1 MHLHVFELDKSASR
15 VFALAFRPSVVGIL
29 VHAEEE
35 DLVGRLVV
43 DEEGEGV
50 VGDEL
55 RVEERARG
63 AEPEEG
69 GGGRRLAPLLVH
81 LDERLVQRAV
91 ERDVVAAA
99 LGRGVDEPPEL
110 ARRRVEQRLQ
120 PQALK
125 RLQGR
130 NSTHFRTFTKI

>member
-1 MHLHVFELDKSASR
+1 MV
-15 VFALAFRPSVVGIL
+15 VSVVGIL

-35 DLVGRLVV
+35 DLVCGLVV

-69 GGGRRLAPLLVH
+69 GGGGRLAPLLVD

-91 ERDVVAAA
+91 ERHVVAAA
-99 LGRGVDEPPEL
+99 LGGGVDEPPQL

-125 RLQGR
+125 RLQRR
-130 NSTHFRTFTKI
+130 NSIHLRYFKKM